1 MRQNVQRLL
10 FLAAGIATLLA
21 TLEPMTC
28 CTPSASAATD
38 GNTDT
43 AVAAPQPSLNQTGR
57 LPAPMLRLMSEMP
70 TLRQLVTPSRAT
82 PTPAPTPPVIGVSS
96 TSFSFSAQQGKTNP
110 PARILTVT
118 NRGGGTLNWNA
129 TANATWLMLS
139 PASGANSGTITV
151 TAATGSLAAG
161 TYNAIITVNATGG
174 ATAVTIPVNLTVAPA
189 PIPPA
194 ISTSPTTFSFTV
206 QRGGGNPAAQTLNIR
221 NTGAGTLTWTASD
234 NAAWLTLSPASGT
247 NNGAVTVSAAT
258 GSLAVGTYNGTITIS
273 APGSKS
279 VSVPVTFTVTA
290 APVPPAIGTSPAS
303 LSFTVQHGGG
313 NPAAQ
318 TLNISNTGG
327 GTLTW
332 TASDN
337 AAWLALSPS
346 SGTNNGTITVTAA
359 TGSLAAG
366 THNATIALGAT
377 GAANVQV
384 PVTFTI
390 TPASTSI
397 TLSPSSLTYTGMH
410 GSSTPASQGL
420 TVTSNGNWTATDNA
434 TWLTLSPT
442 SGSGNGTISARVNL
456 ESASVGTNKATITV
470 TAGGT
475 TRAVEVTLTVAAAS
489 LTITPGNLAFTATQ
503 GGANPSAQTITLS
516 STGTWTASDNASWL
530 SLSPTS
536 GSNNGKITASVNT
549 ANANPGNNSATITV
563 TSGGMTKSSTV
574 TLTLNAPSSS
584 SATLT
589 WNANTESDL
598 AGYKVYRA
606 TASGVYGAPIATV
619 LGNVTTYQAVDL
631 QFGTT
636 YFFVVTAFDIA
647 GNESAYS
654 NEVSKSIF

>member
-1 MRQNVQRLL
+1 
-10 FLAAGIATLLA
+10 
-21 TLEPMTC
+21 
-28 CTPSASAATD
+28 
-38 GNTDT
+38 
-43 AVAAPQPSLNQTGR
+43 
-57 LPAPMLRLMSEMP
+57 MP
-70 TLRQLVTPSRAT
+70 TLKQLVTPSRAT
-82 PTPAPTPPVIGVSS
+82 PTPASTPPAIGVSS
-96 TSFSFSAQQGKTNP
+96 TSFSFSAQQGEANP
-110 PARILTVT
+110 PTRILTVT

-129 TANATWLMLS
+129 TANASWLTLS
-139 PASGANSGTITV
+139 PASGTGEGTITL
-151 TAATGSLAAG
+151 TATTRSLNTG
-161 TYNAIITVNATGG
+161 TYNAKITVNATGG
-174 ATAVTIPVNLTVAPA
+174 AATVTIPVNLTVAPA

-206 QRGGGNPAAQTLNIR
+206 QRGNGNPAAQILNIR

-234 NAAWLTLSPASGT
+234 NAAWLALSPASGT
-247 NNGAVTVSAAT
+247 GNGAVTVSAAI
-258 GSLAVGTYNGTITIS
+258 GSLAVGTYNGIITIS
-273 APGSKS
+273 APGAKS

-303 LSFTVQHGGG
+303 LSFTAQHSGG

-337 AAWLALSPS
+337 AAWLALSPA

-366 THNATIALGAT
+366 THNAIIALGAT

-390 TPASTSI
+390 APAPTSI
-397 TLSPSSLTYTGMH
+397 TLSPSSLTYTGVQ
-410 GSSTPASQGL
+410 GSSTPASQSV

-442 SGSGNGTISARVNL
+442 SGSGNATISARVNL

-489 LTITPGNLAFTATQ
+489 LTVTPGSLAFTATQ

-530 SLSPTS
+530 SLSPMS

-563 TSGGMTKSSTV
+563 TSGGMTKSATV

-619 LGNVTTYQAVDL
+619 LGNVTTYQAIGL